1 MIRLKRADQH
11 LFRKLWRCGN
21 TLLKGQVLTSDSEDR
36 LLDRAASVSH
46 HELVEAERVRYMER
60 ILSYYAP
67 GLTFDI
73 QSLRKAAEDLKS
85 KHRESESDALSTK
98 VDANELEDL
107 AIDEEDFT
115 IKALPNNTA
124 RKFHF
129 LFFLNYGLSL
139 AYPGG
144 RILWRIFISE
154 FLYEDSEEDRRM
166 DEDGGTRCKLKFSRS
181 QYKKEATNI
190 VVQASSEVEPF
201 EDRWRATQLQSG
213 SSLVSSSITC
223 LPPRYVAEFLVQIF
237 FKYAQT
243 NNFYVE
249 EDWLCQK
256 LNICY
261 TNPSSLSSDDAGAV
275 CAILMVLAVGTQFAH
290 MESPTPVNCLP
301 VDSAANQD
309 HHFSEDEVG
318 LTFYQFASK
327 LLPDIIATA
336 SVRSVQACLLIG
348 TYLLPLDTSGLCYTY
363 FGLALKLAIQNG
375 MHRRYHGEGLS
386 SRMIETRNRVFWTAY
401 TIEKSVT
408 ILLPSRLIS

>member
-1 MIRLKRADQH
+1 M
-11 LFRKLWRCGN
+11 
-21 TLLKGQVLTSDSEDR
+21 
-36 LLDRAASVSH
+36 
-46 HELVEAERVRYMER
+46 
-60 ILSYYAP
+60 
-67 GLTFDI
+67 
-73 QSLRKAAEDLKS
+73 
-85 KHRESESDALSTK
+85 
-98 VDANELEDL
+98 
-107 AIDEEDFT
+107 
-115 IKALPNNTA
+115 
-124 RKFHF
+124 
-129 LFFLNYGLSL
+129 
-139 AYPGG
+139 
-144 RILWRIFISE
+144 
-154 FLYEDSEEDRRM
+154 
-166 DEDGGTRCKLKFSRS
+166 
-181 QYKKEATNI
+181 
-190 VVQASSEVEPF
+190 VQASSEVEPF

-261 TNPSSLSSDDAGAV
+261 TDPSSLSSDDAGAV

-401 TIEKSVT
+401 TIEKSVISFYPLGSYSNEHT
-408 ILLPSRLIS
+408 DALAFSMAGLHLWQMQMLMPHSLLIFPG

>member
-1 MIRLKRADQH
+1 
-11 LFRKLWRCGN
+11 
-21 TLLKGQVLTSDSEDR
+21 
-36 LLDRAASVSH
+36 
-46 HELVEAERVRYMER
+46 
-60 ILSYYAP
+60 
-67 GLTFDI
+67 
-73 QSLRKAAEDLKS
+73 
-85 KHRESESDALSTK
+85 
-98 VDANELEDL
+98 
-107 AIDEEDFT
+107 
-115 IKALPNNTA
+115 
-124 RKFHF
+124 
-129 LFFLNYGLSL
+129 
-139 AYPGG
+139 
-144 RILWRIFISE
+144 
-154 FLYEDSEEDRRM
+154 M
-166 DEDGGTRCKLKFSRS
+166 DEDSGTRCKLKFDRS
-181 QYKKEATNI
+181 QYQKEATNNL
-190 VVQASSEVEPF
+190 VQASSEVEPF

-261 TNPSSLSSDDAGAV
+261 TDPSSLSSDDAGAV

-401 TIEKSVT
+401 TIEKSVISFYPLGSYSNEHT
-408 ILLPSRLIS
+408 DALAFSMAGLHLWQMQMLMPHSLLIFPG

>member
-1 MIRLKRADQH
+1 
-11 LFRKLWRCGN
+11 
-21 TLLKGQVLTSDSEDR
+21 
-36 LLDRAASVSH
+36 
-46 HELVEAERVRYMER
+46 
-60 ILSYYAP
+60 
-67 GLTFDI
+67 
-73 QSLRKAAEDLKS
+73 
-85 KHRESESDALSTK
+85 
-98 VDANELEDL
+98 
-107 AIDEEDFT
+107 
-115 IKALPNNTA
+115 
-124 RKFHF
+124 
-129 LFFLNYGLSL
+129 
-139 AYPGG
+139 
-144 RILWRIFISE
+144 
-154 FLYEDSEEDRRM
+154 
-166 DEDGGTRCKLKFSRS
+166 
-181 QYKKEATNI
+181 
-190 VVQASSEVEPF
+190 
-201 EDRWRATQLQSG
+201 
-213 SSLVSSSITC
+213 
-223 LPPRYVAEFLVQIF
+223 LVQIF

-401 TIEKSVT
+401 TIEKSVAIHST
-408 ILLPSRLIS
+408 PRLIF